1 MRGPRGVTTAMSG
14 IEGGCRMK
22 RVEKASA
29 DRCGVARDESGVVV
43 EEKLRETE
51 TWPNRN

>member
-1 MRGPRGVTTAMSG
+1 
-14 IEGGCRMK
+14 MK
-22 RVEKASA
+22 WAEAVSA
-29 DRCGVARDESGVVV
+29 GRLGAERIGVVV